1 MSNISSQV
9 LDCLN
14 MFEDVIFKILFTQR
28 NNFFISKSTLDINK
42 NHVLVFGDFLT
53 HVPYQCDFTD
63 QRSFF
68 QFSSKCC

>member
-1 MSNISSQV
+1 MHMSNISSHV

-28 NNFFISKSTLDINK
+28 KYFFYLKINIGHKQKK

-68 QFSSKCC
+68 SIF